1 MNAVLEID
9 RETGLVLVVLAN
21 DDPPAAQALAKKAR
35 RLLDAIR
42 R

>member
-1 MNAVLEID
+1 VLEVD

-21 DDPPAAQALAKKAR
+21 DDPPAAEALGKKLR